1 MKNYEELALELL
13 DLRRMR
19 DELEG
24 MIAAVQGEI
33 MLRMEQTG
41 ADEVTT
47 STARITWKP
56 IKSSRFDKAA
66 YIRDHGEASYK
77 SYCKTTESR
86 RFTVSA

>member
-1 MKNYEELALELL
+1 MTEKIKYLC

-19 DELEG
+19 DEIQAEIDG
-24 MIAAVQGEI
+24 VQAEIAEAMTAAGVDT
-33 MLRMEQTG
+33 MT
-41 ADEVTT
+41 ADSVKVTY
-47 STARITWKP
+47 KP
-56 IKSSRFDKAA
+56 VKSSRFDKAA

>member
-1 MKNYEELALELL
+1 MKNYEELARELL

-33 MLRMEQTG
+33 MLQMEQAGTE
-41 ADEVTT
+41 EVTT
-47 STARITWKP
+47 STARISWKP
-56 IKSSRFDKAA
+56 VKSSRFDKTA
-66 YIRDHGEASYK
+66 YIRDHGEESYK